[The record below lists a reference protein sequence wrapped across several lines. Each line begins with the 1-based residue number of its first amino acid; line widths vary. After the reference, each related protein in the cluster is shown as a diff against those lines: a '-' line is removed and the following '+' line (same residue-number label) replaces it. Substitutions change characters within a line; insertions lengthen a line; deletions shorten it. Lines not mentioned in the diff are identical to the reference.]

1 MASIDLKGSQ
11 KGNLLHRRKERQQ
24 LVDMQGTGRKTTEQL
39 QLRPTMEE
47 RGTEQERT
55 QAGL

>member
-1 MASIDLKGSQ
+1 MISRGVRKAICYTDG
-11 KGNLLHRRKERQQ
+11 RKEQ
-24 LVDMQGTGRKTTEQL
+24 LVDMQGIGRKTTEQL